1 MSTES
6 ESEAELYTLRFW
18 KRSFAISVSTAAA
31 TASSVLAN
39 TQAGSLHDVPWYGTL
54 STALLSGLIVLFGLI
69 GGAGIRDAVPGDVTT
84 REALATLSTGRHA
97 KPDDGN
103 ELGA

>member
-6 ESEAELYTLRFW
+6 ELYTLAFW
-18 KRSFAISVSTAAA
+18 KRSFAIAVSTAAA

-39 TQAGSLHDVPWYGTL
+39 AQAGSLHDVPWYGAL
-54 STALLSGLIVLFGLI
+54 STTVLSGLIVLFALV

-84 REALATLSTGRHA
+84 REALAALTTAKATGRHA
-97 KPDDGN
+97 KPDEG
-103 ELGA
+103 ESGA